1 MYDIFFALFFYLF
14 REYFAQNH
22 SYEDLNFD
30 MNNVLF

>member
-1 MYDIFFALFFYLF
+1 MYDIFFPFFYLF
-14 REYFAQNH
+14 KEHFAQNH